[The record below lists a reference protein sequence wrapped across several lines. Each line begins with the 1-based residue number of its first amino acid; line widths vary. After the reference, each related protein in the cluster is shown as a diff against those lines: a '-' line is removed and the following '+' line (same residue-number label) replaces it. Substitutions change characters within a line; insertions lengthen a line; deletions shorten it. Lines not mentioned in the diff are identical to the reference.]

1 MTGHWKNLNSRST
14 EDKENAKQDQST
26 EASKRVNELRRR
38 KYHTRAAKKLV
49 EEICGRKQSCI
60 REEDEAKKHREDIL
74 KSKHSSDM
82 EAKIYKQTF
91 PSFKRKMVEA
101 YGETFYY
108 NGGSWH
114 GEESRRYRHY
124 HIRKSMR
131 FLNENMNN
139 DSDDEWKEHVAF
151 VISFFERR
159 QLKMFCVIHVLGIKS
174 KLNSCGYNYENTLA
188 VNCAGMWRHMHGNET
203 LGNL

>member
-1 MTGHWKNLNSRST
+1 MTSHSKSLDSISA

-26 EASKRVNELRRR
+26 EASKRVGELRRR
-38 KYHTRAAKKLV
+38 KYHTRAAKKLM

-60 REEDEAKKHREDIL
+60 REEDETKKHREDIL
-74 KSKHSSDM
+74 KSKHSSDV

-91 PSFKRKMVEA
+91 PSFRRKMVEV

-124 HIRKSMR
+124 HIRKSMQ

-139 DSDDEWKEHVAF
+139 DSEDE
-151 VISFFERR
+151 
-159 QLKMFCVIHVLGIKS
+159 
-174 KLNSCGYNYENTLA
+174 
-188 VNCAGMWRHMHGNET
+188 
-203 LGNL
+203 

>member
-1 MTGHWKNLNSRST
+1 MTGHCKNLFSISA

-26 EASKRVNELRRR
+26 EVSKRVGELRRR
-38 KYHTRAAKKLV
+38 KYYTRAFKKLE
-49 EEICGRKQSCI
+49 EEICERKQSCI
-60 REEDEAKKHREDIL
+60 REEEAIKKHREGIL
-74 KSKHSSDM
+74 KSKHSAAV

-108 NGGSWH
+108 NGGSWR

-139 DSDDEWKEHVAF
+139 DSDDE
-151 VISFFERR
+151 
-159 QLKMFCVIHVLGIKS
+159 
-174 KLNSCGYNYENTLA
+174 
-188 VNCAGMWRHMHGNET
+188 
-203 LGNL
+203 